1 MRSEAEIEARYEIV
15 RVAAHYEL
23 NGNME
28 IITIREPIVPYLLRP
43 KEEKLAVDVI
53 ES

>member
-1 MRSEAEIEARYEIV
+1 MLNEN
-15 RVAAHYEL
+15 HEL
-23 NGNME
+23 IG
-28 IITIREPIVPYLLRP
+28 IRKPIVPYLLRP